1 MYVKHQQ
8 LSASY
13 YTWSGSRRITDPLQ
27 IEILLLFYFV
37 FLFFSIRFRG
47 VGSVLCLGSN
57 INDVIYIIKSPS
69 NGGVIPGNS
78 NRPNGAFLLASVT
91 FSSSFF

>member
-1 MYVKHQQ
+1 MC
-8 LSASY
+8 
-13 YTWSGSRRITDPLQ
+13 
-27 IEILLLFYFV
+27 
-37 FLFFSIRFRG
+37 
-47 VGSVLCLGSN
+47 CLGSN